1 MEASVH
7 RPVPGRRCHLRAFT
21 LIEVAFAAT
30 ILVVGLVGMMH
41 AITLGSEMLD
51 TARKQQI
58 AVHLIEAE
66 LERIRSLPWDD
77 SDSTADENCI
87 RDLPDRT
94 SANPLTATGYLATV
108 ATGFVITRDVST
120 WKTSTTGRRVI
131 VTVTWKNI
139 RGRTVTRSG
148 TGYFA
153 KSGWQQSYQTS

>member
-1 MEASVH
+1 MGNWSTPNHSH
-7 RPVPGRRCHLRAFT
+7 RKRAFT
-21 LIEVAFAAT
+21 LIEVAFGAT

-77 SDSTADENCI
+77 SDSTADELCI
-87 RDLPDRT
+87 RDLPNRT
-94 SANPLTATGYLATV
+94 SANPLAATGYLAEV
-108 ATGFVITRDVST
+108 ATGFVITRNVT
-120 WKTSTTGRRVI
+120 NWKSSTTGRVI
-131 VTVTWKNI
+131 TITVTWSNI